1 MDLTATFFPRHL
13 ARPIFCAAT
22 LVIVIPSGRCQDPF
36 TARIMADET
45 ERDSSDE
52 RARAEAETSEHV
64 RAEPKRR
71 KRWGLRIGTAVILVP
86 LLLLSLWTA
95 ITLNFSYSAGKRG
108 GYLQKF
114 SRKGWLCKTW
124 EGEIAMANIPGTMPE
139 IFSFTVR
146 DDSVAQEMNKM
157 IGQRVAL
164 DYKQHRGV
172 PGTCFG
178 ETQYYVNHAEA
189 VAAP

>member
-1 MDLTATFFPRHL
+1 
-13 ARPIFCAAT
+13 
-22 LVIVIPSGRCQDPF
+22 
-36 TARIMADET
+36 MADET

-52 RARAEAETSEHV
+52 RTRAEAETSEHV

-95 ITLNFSYSAGKRG
+95 ITLNFTYAAGDRA
-108 GYLQKF
+108 GYVQKF
-114 SRKGWLCKTW
+114 SKKGWLCKTW

-146 DDSVAQEMNKM
+146 DDSVAKELSKLM
-157 IGQRVAL
+157 GQRVAL
-164 DYKQHRGV
+164 DYEQHRGV

-178 ETQYYVNHAEA
+178 ETEYYVTR
-189 VAAP
+189 VKPIAP

>member
-1 MDLTATFFPRHL
+1 
-13 ARPIFCAAT
+13 
-22 LVIVIPSGRCQDPF
+22 
-36 TARIMADET
+36 MADET
-45 ERDSSDE
+45 ERDSSDA

-64 RAEPKRR
+64 RAEPTRR

-95 ITLNFSYSAGKRG
+95 ITLNFTYAAGDRA
-108 GYLQKF
+108 GYVQKF
-114 SRKGWLCKTW
+114 SKKGWLCKTW

-146 DDSVAQEMNKM
+146 DDSVAKELSKLM
-157 IGQRVAL
+157 GQRVAL
-164 DYKQHRGV
+164 DYQQHRGV

-178 ETQYYVNHAEA
+178 ETEYYVTH
-189 VAAP
+189 VKPIAP

>member
-1 MDLTATFFPRHL
+1 
-13 ARPIFCAAT
+13 
-22 LVIVIPSGRCQDPF
+22 
-36 TARIMADET
+36 MADET

-64 RAEPKRR
+64 RAEPTRR
-71 KRWGLRIGTAVILVP
+71 RRWGLRIGTAVILVP

-95 ITLNFSYSAGKRG
+95 ITLNFTYAAGDRA
-108 GYLQKF
+108 GYVQKF
-114 SRKGWLCKTW
+114 SKKGWLCKTW

-146 DDSVAQEMNKM
+146 SDSVAKELSKLM
-157 IGQRVAL
+157 GQRVAL
-164 DYKQHRGV
+164 DYQQHRGV

-178 ETQYYVNHAEA
+178 ETEYYVTH
-189 VAAP
+189 VKPIAP

>member
-1 MDLTATFFPRHL
+1 
-13 ARPIFCAAT
+13 
-22 LVIVIPSGRCQDPF
+22 
-36 TARIMADET
+36 MADEN

-71 KRWGLRIGTAVILVP
+71 KRWALRIGTVVILVP

-95 ITLNFSYSAGKRG
+95 ITLNFTYSEGDRAG
-108 GYLQKF
+108 YVQKF

-124 EGEIAMANIPGTMPE
+124 EGELAMANIPGAMPE
-139 IFSFTVR
+139 IFRFTVR
-146 DDSVAQEMNKM
+146 DNRVAEDLNKA

-164 DYKQHRGV
+164 DYEQHRGV

-178 ETQYYVNHAEA
+178 ETDYYVTHVKP

>member
-1 MDLTATFFPRHL
+1 
-13 ARPIFCAAT
+13 
-22 LVIVIPSGRCQDPF
+22 
-36 TARIMADET
+36 MADET

-64 RAEPKRR
+64 RAEPKR
-71 KRWGLRIGTAVILVP
+71 KRWALRIGTAVILVP

-95 ITLNFSYSAGKRG
+95 ITLNFTYAAGDRA
-108 GYLQKF
+108 GYVQKF
-114 SRKGWLCKTW
+114 SKKGWLCKTW

-146 DDSVAQEMNKM
+146 DDSVAKELSKLM
-157 IGQRVAL
+157 GQRVAL
-164 DYKQHRGV
+164 DYQQHRGV

-178 ETQYYVNHAEA
+178 ETEYYVTR
-189 VAAP
+189 VKSIAP

>member
-1 MDLTATFFPRHL
+1 
-13 ARPIFCAAT
+13 
-22 LVIVIPSGRCQDPF
+22 
-36 TARIMADET
+36 MADET

-64 RAEPKRR
+64 RAEPKR
-71 KRWGLRIGTAVILVP
+71 KRWALRIGTAVILVP

-95 ITLNFSYSAGKRG
+95 ITLNFTYAAGDRA
-108 GYLQKF
+108 GYVQKF
-114 SRKGWLCKTW
+114 SKKGWLCKTW

-146 DDSVAQEMNKM
+146 DDSVAKELSKLM
-157 IGQRVAL
+157 GQRVAL
-164 DYKQHRGV
+164 DYQQHRGV

-178 ETQYYVNHAEA
+178 ETEYYVTH
-189 VAAP
+189 VKPIAP

>member
-1 MDLTATFFPRHL
+1 
-13 ARPIFCAAT
+13 
-22 LVIVIPSGRCQDPF
+22 
-36 TARIMADET
+36 MADDT
-45 ERDSSDE
+45 ERDRQAE

-64 RAEPKRR
+64 RTEPKRR
-71 KRWGLRIGTAVILVP
+71 KRWGLRIGTVLILVP

-95 ITLNFSYSAGKRG
+95 IALNFSYSSGKRG

-146 DDSVAQEMNKM
+146 DDSIAAQLNKM
-157 IGQRVAL
+157 IGQRIAI

-189 VAAP
+189 VTTP